1 MKLLPTGPAIVREAL
16 TVIAGAVLAAFIVGR
31 LPIVKNWIKTQ
42 WD

>member
-16 TVIAGAVLAAFIVGR
+16 TVIAGALLAAFIVGR